1 MILINLFRQGL
12 LNVFFSSAAERQV
25 H

>member
-12 LNVFFSSAAERQV
+12 LNVYISSAAERQI